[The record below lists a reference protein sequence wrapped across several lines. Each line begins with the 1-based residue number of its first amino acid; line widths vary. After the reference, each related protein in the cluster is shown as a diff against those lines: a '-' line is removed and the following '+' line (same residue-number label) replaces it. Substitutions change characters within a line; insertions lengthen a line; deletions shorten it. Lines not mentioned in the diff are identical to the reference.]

1 MARILYVIGGTS
13 HILKGFV
20 PQNNFD
26 RIVFCG
32 RKNVYPSGVCFLEY
46 DLNDSSCNSS
56 LIDHISSHDLDVAI
70 IYASYVS
77 DGMSDRSGQSEIFDA
92 FKQNCFMPVDLF
104 SGISLKFRDRKVVG
118 VFISSIYAHVSPKKA
133 NYKNIESQNP
143 LYYGVF
149 KAGVE
154 QAVRWLSTQVRD
166 HWFNCVVLGPMP
178 NQQAT
183 MADPQLMTNL
193 LNAMPSE
200 GMVKQY
206 ELAHV
211 INLLIRDDLVS
222 LRGESIVLDGGY
234 TLW

>member
-1 MARILYVIGGTS
+1 MARILYIVGGTS
-13 HILKGFV
+13 HVLNGFV
-20 PQNNFD
+20 PQNDFN

-32 RKNVYPSGVCFLEY
+32 RKNVYPSGTSFLEY
-46 DLNDSSCNSS
+46 DLRDPSSNSS
-56 LIDHISSHDLDVAI
+56 LIEHISSHDLDVAI

-77 DGMSDRSGQSEIFDA
+77 EGMSDRSGQSEIFDA
-92 FKQNCFMPVDLF
+92 FKHNCFMPVDLF

-118 VFISSIYAHVSPKKA
+118 VFISSIYAHVSPKKV
-133 NYKNIESQNP
+133 NYKSIESQNP

-166 HWFNCVVLGPMP
+166 HWFNCIVLGPMP
-178 NQQAT
+178 NQTAQK
-183 MADPQLMTNL
+183 ADPQLINSL
-193 LNAMPSE
+193 LSAMPSE
-200 GMVKQY
+200 RMVHQY
-206 ELAHV
+206 ELSHV